1 MDKLAERIYD
11 PKSQELAIFKKTH
24 EEWGGYSNMASGYPI
39 IINDI
44 HIRSSEALYQALKF
58 PDHPEVQNKILAQTS
73 PMTAKM
79 VGKPFREFIRS
90 DFDLIKIR
98 IMKWCIYAKLLS
110 NFDKFS
116 NLLLESGNKIII
128 EESSKDNFWGAK
140 RTKDNKLIGVNVLG
154 RILMQ
159 TRDNIRTGQI
169 PDRLEPFK
177 NINDFKLLGQNITTI
192 YKSNGT
198 VADPLKPQQSL
209 L

>member
-192 YKSNGT
+192 YKSNST

>member
-1 MDKLAERIYD
+1 MDRLAERIYD
-11 PKSQELAIFKKTH
+11 PKSQDLAIFKKTH
-24 EEWGGYSNMASGYPI
+24 EEWGGFSNMASGYPI
-39 IINDI
+39 TINDI

-58 PDHPEVQNKILAQTS
+58 PAHPEVQNKILAQTS

-79 VGKPFREFIRS
+79 VGKPFRELIRP
-90 DFDLIKIR
+90 DFDVIRIR
-98 IMKWCIYAKLLS
+98 IMKWCVYAKLLS

-116 NLLLESGNKIII
+116 NLLLESGNKIIV

-140 RTKDNKLIGVNVLG
+140 RNQENRLVGVNVLG

-169 PDRLEPFK
+169 PDRLEPFQT
-177 NINDFKLLGQNITTI
+177 IDDFKLLGQNITTI
-192 YKSNGT
+192 YKSNSA
-198 VADPLKPQQSL
+198 VADPIKTQQSL

>member
-11 PKSQELAIFKKTH
+11 PKSQDLAIFKKTH

-44 HIRSSEALYQALKF
+44 YVRSSEALYQALKF
-58 PDHPEVQNKILAQTS
+58 PAHPDVQNKILAQTS

-79 VGKPFREFIRS
+79 VGKPFRELIRP
-90 DFDLIKIR
+90 DFDVVRIR
-98 IMKWCIYAKLLS
+98 IMKWCVYAKLLS
-110 NFDKFS
+110 NYDSFS
-116 NLLLESGNKIII
+116 KLLLESENKIIV

-140 RTKDNKLIGVNVLG
+140 RNQDNRLVGVNVLG

-159 TRDNIRTGQI
+159 TRDNLKAGQI
-169 PDRLEPFK
+169 SDRLEPFQT
-177 NINDFKLLGQNITTI
+177 IDDFKLLGKEINTI
-192 YKSNGT
+192 YKSNNT
-198 VADPLKPQQSL
+198 VADQIKPQQSL

>member
-1 MDKLAERIYD
+1 MDRLAERIYD
-11 PKSQELAIFKKTH
+11 PKSQDLAIFKKTH
-24 EEWGGYSNMASGYPI
+24 EEWGGFSNMASGYPI
-39 IINDI
+39 TINDI

-58 PDHPEVQNKILAQTS
+58 PAHPEVQNKILAQTS

-79 VGKPFREFIRS
+79 VGKPFRELIRP
-90 DFDLIKIR
+90 DFDVIRIR
-98 IMKWCIYAKLLS
+98 IMKWCVYAKLLS

-116 NLLLESGNKIII
+116 NLLLESGNKIIV

-140 RTKDNKLIGVNVLG
+140 RNQENRLVGVNVLG

-169 PDRLEPFK
+169 PDRLEPFQT
-177 NINDFKLLGQNITTI
+177 IDDFKLLGQNITTI
-192 YKSNGT
+192 YKSNST
-198 VADPLKPQQSL
+198 VADPIKTQQSL